1 MREFSPRQ
9 SDYDIEE
16 KLPCSHKETCFRDEE
31 TYQSNTVNGTL
42 GYGTKTDL

>member
-9 SDYDIEE
+9 SSDGIEE
-16 KLPCSHKETCFRDEE
+16 KLPCSHKEICFRDEE
-31 TYQSNTVNGTL
+31 TYQSNKVSSTL